1 MDPLSSR
8 SQKSGC
14 DPFATLSLS
23 PFGEEDPSTPPFR
36 FDTKKRERSAKA
48 EALQRFVHK
57 HDVPFRLAA
66 AMHNHQ
72 KRYLNAVHLWRTDE
86 TENLVAN
93 LPRDLRSALVVFRRG
108 EYIFTFPSPRR
119 RL

>member
-1 MDPLSSR
+1 MR
-8 SQKSGC
+8 SFRHPQS
-14 DPFATLSLS
+14 FAIRRRR
-23 PFGEEDPSTPPFR
+23 PSTPAFR

-108 EYIFTFPSPRR
+108 EYIFTFPSP
-119 RL
+119 

>member
-1 MDPLSSR
+1 M
-8 SQKSGC
+8 
-14 DPFATLSLS
+14 
-23 PFGEEDPSTPPFR
+23 
-36 FDTKKRERSAKA
+36 
-48 EALQRFVHK
+48 QRFVHK

-108 EYIFTFPSPRR
+108 EYIFTFPSP
-119 RL
+119 

>member
-8 SQKSGC
+8 PRRLPC
-14 DPFATLSLS
+14 DPVATLNLS
-23 PFGEEDPSTPPFR
+23 GSAKKTVDPPFR

-108 EYIFTFPSPRR
+108 EYIFTFPSP
-119 RL
+119 